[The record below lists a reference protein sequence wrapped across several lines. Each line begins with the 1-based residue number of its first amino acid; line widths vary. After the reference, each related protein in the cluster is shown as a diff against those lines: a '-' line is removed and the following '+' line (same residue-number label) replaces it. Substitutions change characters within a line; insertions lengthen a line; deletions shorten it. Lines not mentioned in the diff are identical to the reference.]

1 MLRRDII
8 LAGANL
14 VALAGS
20 ASVAEAAPSGDLSD
34 AMGIAG
40 ERVSPDD
47 FIEIFQLYNRY
58 CHALDMG
65 SGEAFA
71 STFTEDGEFT
81 GGRPAGHANDDRTP
95 RKGHQALAQMGSRG
109 GTRHFTANLVVTKTP
124 EGAKGSCYLLLY
136 NARTIPASWVE
147 VSVYDDT
154 LVKTVQGWKFK
165 KRVVWRD
172 DDDIT
177 PFKPKPIPSTP
188 KRG

>member
-1 MLRRDII
+1 MLRRNII

-14 VALAGS
+14 MALAG
-20 ASVAEAAPSGDLSD
+20 AVDAAGAAPSDLAD
-34 AMGIAG
+34 AMGIPG
-40 ERVSPDD
+40 QKVSVEDY
-47 FIEIFQLYNRY
+47 IEILQLYNRY

-71 STFTEDGEFT
+71 STFTDDGEFT
-81 GGRPAGHANDDRTP
+81 GGRPAGHPNDDRTP
-95 RKGHQALAQMGSRG
+95 RKGKEALTQMGSRG

-136 NARTIPASWVE
+136 SARTIPDSWTE

-154 LVKTVQGWKFK
+154 LVKTPEGWKFK

-177 PFKPKPIPSTP
+177 PFKPKPLPAAP
-188 KRG
+188 AKG